1 MNFKHITPMNV
12 FKTRN
17 AHTTTNAK
25 ENKCIDGA
33 RPVSTREYPARL
45 SVHLQPIDNINNHYH
60 GGRYQGK
67 TDAITKGAAHQVF
80 EQAQL

>member
-25 ENKCIDGA
+25 ENKCRDGA
-33 RPVSTREYPARL
+33 RPVYTREIFCR
-45 SVHLQPIDNINNHYH
+45 PICAFTAN
-60 GGRYQGK
+60 
-67 TDAITKGAAHQVF
+67 
-80 EQAQL
+80 